1 MPAAAAAAAGPG
13 RAAARAG
20 WLDRSLKELLEDE
33 LYRAWLTR
41 GALVVA
47 VAAGIY
53 GVAFLYVRCSLLRRC
68 PLV

>member
-1 MPAAAAAAAGPG
+1 MAANELRQRSKTEAGRPLPQPGPATAAT
-13 RAAARAG
+13 ARPG

-33 LYRAWLTR
+33 RYRAWLTR

-53 GVAFLYVRCSLLRRC
+53 GVAFL
-68 PLV
+68 